1 MNTKHWLIA
10 ALGLFLVSATGLMAQ
25 DRWVK
30 GSNGKVNGFTLY
42 GGNEN
47 GQNLFLCA
55 GYMNGTY
62 HPGKIVGTNCNFG
75 YGGREITANEY
86 FTLQVS
92 HASLQRYSW
101 RAAANGQVP
110 RLNGYVPIEVGRE
123 GNRILYV
130 CRASYNGGVHPG
142 KIVGSNCN
150 FGWGGNEITIPNYE
164 VLMFR
169 TN

>member
-75 YGGREITANEY
+75 YGGRKCRQPQSQLELEAPTTAGTTE
-86 FTLQVS
+86 L
-92 HASLQRYSW
+92 
-101 RAAANGQVP
+101 
-110 RLNGYVPIEVGRE
+110 PI
-123 GNRILYV
+123 
-130 CRASYNGGVHPG
+130 
-142 KIVGSNCN
+142 
-150 FGWGGNEITIPNYE
+150 
-164 VLMFR
+164 
-169 TN
+169 